1 MNLTFSYKINLFQQ
15 HILTM
20 TEEEFHTHK
29 ESLAIRRLEKPKQMT
44 ALSAIFW
51 SEITSQQYNFD
62 RANIEVAYLR
72 TITQEQILKFYKV
85 HIITLFRQT
94 LICVKQTLIRVYKI

>member
-1 MNLTFSYKINLFQQ
+1 
-15 HILTM
+15 M
-20 TEEEFHTHK
+20 TEEEFHAHK

-85 HIITLFRQT
+85 HIITYNYIIL
-94 LICVKQTLIRVYKI
+94 QTLIRVKQTLRVYKI